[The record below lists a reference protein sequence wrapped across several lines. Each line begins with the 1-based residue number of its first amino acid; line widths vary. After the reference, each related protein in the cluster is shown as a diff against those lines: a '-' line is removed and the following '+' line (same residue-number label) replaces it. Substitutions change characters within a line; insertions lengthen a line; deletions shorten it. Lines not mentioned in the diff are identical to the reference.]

1 MIRRLVGLPDP
12 GLGSPLPTEHV
23 SQYAQVYAQR
33 EGQERTI
40 DPEVPLETVVEHFE
54 AEADVFT
61 KAGKGGAG
69 LKAISADLIH
79 SLNANTASATV
90 ALEVPLRRRRILS
103 LYICL

>member
-54 AEADVFT
+54 AEYFGTAP
-61 KAGKGGAG
+61 G
-69 LKAISADLIH
+69 LSQVAR
-79 SLNANTASATV
+79 SLQ
-90 ALEVPLRRRRILS
+90 
-103 LYICL
+103 